1 VRPMFRT
8 LSNGTVQGM
17 GILTIATI
25 FIGLALLAAVPLVA
39 LLHWTDR

>member
-1 VRPMFRT
+1 MFRT

>member
-1 VRPMFRT
+1 MFRT
-8 LSNGTVQGM
+8 LPNGTVQGM

-39 LLHWTDR
+39 LLHWSDR